1 MEGIRRDAA
10 GCARLRVAAREMG
23 QPCGPAFSNVPRVRA
38 WRGNPL
44 AALLP
49 YVLFDA
55 SNDRGEPMTELQRYL
70 AEEVAE
76 DHVDGIITRREALRR
91 LGLLGV
97 GMAAASSLLTRFAA
111 DAVAAG
117 RAPVARATGT
127 TGLQAA
133 VATEPITFVGPKGRT
148 LLGAWATAEAPRG
161 GVLVIH
167 ENRGLNDHIRSVAG
181 RLAGDGYSALAI
193 DLLSE
198 EGGTDSFSDP
208 AEATAALSQVP
219 AERFDADM
227 SAGVTELKRR
237 LRGRRVAAI
246 GFCFGGGM
254 VWRLLASRE
263 PRLAAAVPFYGPF
276 PEGGD
281 LSGSKAAVLGIYAG
295 LDTRVN
301 ATRPAAEAA
310 LEAAG
315 LEYELV
321 TFPDANH
328 AFFNDTGARY
338 DPEAA
343 ALAYARVLDWF
354 ARFVDRG

>member
-1 MEGIRRDAA
+1 
-10 GCARLRVAAREMG
+10 
-23 QPCGPAFSNVPRVRA
+23 VRA
-38 WRGNPL
+38 
-44 AALLP
+44 
-49 YVLFDA
+49 
-55 SNDRGEPMTELQRYL
+55 
-70 AEEVAE
+70 
-76 DHVDGIITRREALRR
+76 
-91 LGLLGV
+91 
-97 GMAAASSLLTRFAA
+97 
-111 DAVAAG
+111 AV
-117 RAPVARATGT
+117 PESV
-127 TGLQAA
+127 QAA
-133 VATEPITFVGPKGRT
+133 VATEAITFVGPKGRT
-148 LLGAWATAEAPRG
+148 LLGAWAAAEEPRG

-181 RLAGDGYSALAI
+181 RLAGDGYSSLAI

-208 AEATAALSQVP
+208 AEASAALGQVP
-219 AERFDADM
+219 PERFDADM

-310 LEAAG
+310 LQAAG
-315 LEYELV
+315 LEYEIV
-321 TFPDANH
+321 TFPEANH

-338 DPEAA
+338 HPESA

-354 ARFVDRG
+354 ERFVDKS

>member
-1 MEGIRRDAA
+1 
-10 GCARLRVAAREMG
+10 
-23 QPCGPAFSNVPRVRA
+23 
-38 WRGNPL
+38 
-44 AALLP
+44 
-49 YVLFDA
+49 
-55 SNDRGEPMTELQRYL
+55 MTELQRYL

-97 GMAAASSLLTRFAA
+97 GMAAAASLLARFAA
-111 DAVAAG
+111 DAAAAG
-117 RAPVARATGT
+117 RAPVVRGART
-127 TGLQAA
+127 TVQAA

-148 LLGAWATAEAPRG
+148 LLGAWAAAETPKG

-208 AEATAALSQVP
+208 AQATAALGQVP
-219 AERFDADM
+219 PERFDADM
-227 SAGVTELKRR
+227 TAGVTELKRR
-237 LRGRRVAAI
+237 LRGKRIAAV

-276 PEGGD
+276 PANGD

-301 ATRPAAEAA
+301 ESRPAAEAA
-310 LEAAG
+310 LQAAG

-321 TFPDANH
+321 TFPNVNH

-338 DPEAA
+338 NPEAA
-343 ALAYARVLDWF
+343 AQAYARVLDWF
-354 ARFVDRG
+354 ARFVDKR